1 MAYHDQACMALTTGF
16 MMTGSGASLRIRLR
30 EVNDSRDGGA
40 LMVAVVGDD
49 VGLVELRYA

>member
-1 MAYHDQACMALTTGF
+1 
-16 MMTGSGASLRIRLR
+16 MTGSGASLRIRLR